1 MSLVKWIL
9 ALLVAIAMA
18 VLFAQNSGQSVDLRL
33 FGREF
38 LDIALYYVIAGS
50 IMLGIFVSIVFGS
63 VREIRLRGRI
73 RALDRSLKA
82 KDGEL
87 TELRTLPLQD
97 LDDGADRS

>member
-9 ALLVAIAMA
+9 SLLIAIALA

-38 LDIALYYVIAGS
+38 LDIPLYYVIAGS
-50 IMLGIFVSIVFGS
+50 FLMGILVSIILGS

-73 RALDRSLKA
+73 RSLDRTVKE